1 MEILKKLVGIVATCF
16 EEKLIR
22 KLEKM
27 SDKLEN

>member
-1 MEILKKLVGIVATCF
+1 VGIVATCF